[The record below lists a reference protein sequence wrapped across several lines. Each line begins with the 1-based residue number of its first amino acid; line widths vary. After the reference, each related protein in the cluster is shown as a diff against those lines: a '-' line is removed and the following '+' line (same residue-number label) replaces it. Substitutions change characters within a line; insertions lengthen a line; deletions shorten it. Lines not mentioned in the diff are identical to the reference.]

1 MRGSR
6 QQFVFVTKRVLGV
19 RAPRGSRLGD
29 QRLRCLRLGRTNCFR
44 SLICDGM
51 NTDGGYV
58 LAPRVSADFADN
70 LLHFYRYQRLVHAS
84 SLFSRHRRSTASGDV
99 VASAS

>member
-1 MRGSR
+1 MCLALERRAVRG
-6 QQFVFVTKRVLGV
+6 LGIN
-19 RAPRGSRLGD
+19 AFAAYDLDGPI
-29 QRLRCLRLGRTNCFR
+29 CFR
-44 SLICDGM
+44 SLICAGM

>member
-1 MRGSR
+1 MEHQFFIR
-6 QQFVFVTKRVLGV
+6 QQNLKLYRRTAAQKELRRLLPHERLTSTVCIRDEACAWP
-19 RAPRGSRLGD
+19 RSPRGLRLGD

-58 LAPRVSADFADN
+58 TRIQGKCGF
-70 LLHFYRYQRLVHAS
+70 R
-84 SLFSRHRRSTASGDV
+84 
-99 VASAS
+99 